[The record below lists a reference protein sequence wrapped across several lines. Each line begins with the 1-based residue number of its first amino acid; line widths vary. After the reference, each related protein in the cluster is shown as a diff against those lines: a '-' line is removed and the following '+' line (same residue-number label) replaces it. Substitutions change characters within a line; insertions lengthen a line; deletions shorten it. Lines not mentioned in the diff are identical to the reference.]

1 MWEATLSSIGHTSGE
16 RPASNFTGPPIHGM
30 SCGMVIVSS
39 SIFRLLHVL
48 PLAEWNVAQRAR
60 REQLL
65 EFHPPVGQSVLMGIL
80 QQRLDRWAVRLDPVG
95 EPVRPQDRPFLLEQR
110 LQPCRGYFWRA
121 HVRQQV
127 IRVILGAGERLV

>member
-1 MWEATLSSIGHTSGE
+1 MCEATLSSIGTRAVRG
-16 RPASNFTGPPIHGM
+16 RVSNFTGPPIHGM

-48 PLAEWNVAQRAR
+48 PFAEWNVAQRAR

-80 QQRLDRWAVRLDPVG
+80 EQRLDRRAVRLDPVG
-95 EPVRPQDRPFLLEQR
+95 EPVRP
-110 LQPCRGYFWRA
+110 
-121 HVRQQV
+121 
-127 IRVILGAGERLV
+127 